1 MASLFICDSVGLIT
15 NRLRNRASPTT
26 TWLGGIDCSPRA
38 LRVSESTMTMRVKLV
53 IIINRAGAIDSSVSA
68 TMIVML
74 SLGLLSEFP
83 RLTLTEAFPAAE
95 AGVVATL
102 GNDGCDGS
110 DGCAVSAGAAVVAAA
125 VVAAAGA
132 LAA

>member
-1 MASLFICDSVGLIT
+1 MASLFICDSVGLMM

-83 RLTLTEAFPAAE
+83 RLTLTEAFPAAP
-95 AGVVATL
+95 GVATAA
-102 GNDGCDGS
+102 DGCDGWVGCEGN
-110 DGCAVSAGAAVVAAA
+110 DG
-125 VVAAAGA
+125 
-132 LAA
+132 